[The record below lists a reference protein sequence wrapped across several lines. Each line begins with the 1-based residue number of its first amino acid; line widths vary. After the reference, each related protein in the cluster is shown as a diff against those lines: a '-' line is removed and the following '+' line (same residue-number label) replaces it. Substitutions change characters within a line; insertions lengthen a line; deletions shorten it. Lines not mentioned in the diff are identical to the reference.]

1 MTGQQQQSY
10 KLSTYQKVQSLP
22 ANQFKET
29 LKHTCAQP
37 GAKDKEMLPSE
48 EAKYEVL
55 LSSTGKQQHLGAAP
69 HQLGTPGCGLL
80 GICKDPI
87 CEHRSSSSHHK
98 ERKLKQELA
107 KKIFSPS
114 QK

>member
-22 ANQFKET
+22 GNQFKET

-55 LSSTGKQQHLGAAP
+55 LSSTGKQQHLGAGPAGHSWPWSAGDLQGP
-69 HQLGTPGCGLL
+69 HL
-80 GICKDPI
+80 
-87 CEHRSSSSHHK
+87 
-98 ERKLKQELA
+98 
-107 KKIFSPS
+107 
-114 QK
+114 